1 MGKALL
7 ANTFQHRL
15 QLQPSLLLQHR
26 DSQTASHRAHGIGC
40 QQQLLPHMFLA
51 PSLHFQQ
58 LEIVT
63 NTFKCS
69 HDVSFPYRQ
78 LLLLAQGSTLQ
89 RIEKAVTTHSQIGVL
104 MVHISSVAKK
114 GKVSVLIQRI
124 PAIRTS

>member
-1 MGKALL
+1 M
-7 ANTFQHRL
+7 
-15 QLQPSLLLQHR
+15 
-26 DSQTASHRAHGIGC
+26 SHRAHGTGC

-69 HDVSFPYRQ
+69 RDVSFPYRQ
-78 LLLLAQGSTLQ
+78 LLLLAQRFTLQ
-89 RIEKAVTTHSQIGVL
+89 RIENAVTTHSQTGVL
-104 MVHISSVAKK
+104 MAQINSMAKK
-114 GKVSVLIQRI
+114 GKVSVLMKRI